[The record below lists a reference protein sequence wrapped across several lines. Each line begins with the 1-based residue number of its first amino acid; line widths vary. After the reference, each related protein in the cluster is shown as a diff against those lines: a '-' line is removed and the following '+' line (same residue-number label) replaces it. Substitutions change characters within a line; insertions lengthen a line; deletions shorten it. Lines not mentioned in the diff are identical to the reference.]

1 MGFSSHLRQHRL
13 FLLRIKC
20 RLLEHVQQRDR
31 RAAILHIDN
40 LSLFDQDLLVTA
52 LVAALVTALVTA
64 LLTPLH
70 CFARFKRVF
79 IFHRLSWRWLLG
91 SHELLPR
98 EKLLPLGPGR
108 FRSSGRARSPTV
120 LRVDTRGVLGAAF
133 PHVH

>member
-20 RLLEHVQQRDR
+20 GLLEHVQQRDR

-52 LVAALVTALVTA
+52 LVAALV
-64 LLTPLH
+64 TPLH

-120 LRVDTRGVLGAAF
+120 LRVNT
-133 PHVH
+133 